1 MRIGEKAIVA
11 NTLQAQ
17 QAIAGATFGE
27 NTIPLSFGNDE
38 AALQAVETGVALC
51 DRSHWGRIRVSGA
64 DRLRFLHNQTTNQ
77 LEQSQPGQGC
87 DTVFVNSTART
98 LDLVTAYI
106 EPESVLLLVSP
117 GQAQPL
123 IDWMDRYIFFADQVT
138 LADETATTVAFTLL
152 GPESGPLLRQLG
164 LDTPL
169 NAPHGSHET
178 VTIQDMAVQVAVGSG
193 LTTPGYTLIAPQDAA
208 AALWQHL
215 IETGATPLGA
225 QVWEQLRILQGRP
238 LSGKELT
245 DDINPLEAALWQ
257 AVSFDK
263 GCYIGQETIARLN
276 TYQGVKQ
283 QLWGFALAD
292 WAEPGTNITLD
303 GNKVGMLTSVV
314 KTPQGI
320 KGLGYLR
327 TKAGGAGLTVN
338 VAETTAE
345 VVEIPFATLGY
356 LAATRDLTAP

>member
-1 MRIGEKAIVA
+1 MDSS
-11 NTLQAQ
+11 LQAQ
-17 QAIAGATFGE
+17 QEMAGATFGKD
-27 NTIPLSFGNDE
+27 TVPLSFGNDE

-51 DRSHWGRIRVSGA
+51 DRSHWGRVRVSGA

-77 LEQSQPGQGC
+77 LEQCLPGQGC

-117 GQAQPL
+117 GQAQVL
-123 IDWMDRYIFFADQVT
+123 IDWMDRYIFFADQVA
-138 LADETATTVAFTLL
+138 LADETATTAVFTLL
-152 GPESGPLLRQLG
+152 GPKSGSLLQQLG
-164 LDTPL
+164 LDAL
-169 NAPHGSHET
+169 WHAPQGSHAK
-178 VTIQDMAVQVAVGSG
+178 VTIADGIDVQVAIGSG
-193 LTTPGYTLIAPQDAA
+193 LTTPGCTLIVSRDSAAP
-208 AALWQHL
+208 LWQYL
-215 IETGATPLGA
+215 METGVTPLGE
-225 QVWEQLRILQGRP
+225 QVWEQLRISQGRP
-238 LSGKELT
+238 LPGSELT
-245 DDINPLEAALWQ
+245 NDINPLEAALWE

-283 QLWGFALAD
+283 QLWGFALGD
-292 WAEPGTNITLD
+292 WAAPGTHITLD

-314 KTPQGI
+314 KTPEGV

-327 TKAGGAGLTVN
+327 TKTGGAGLTVS

-345 VVEIPFATLGY
+345 VVEIPFASRGY
-356 LAATRDLTAP
+356 LATAHGADEA